1 MLVTQTTDCSLL
13 DLINATRMDCVH
25 FSLLLLRWINPLFA
39 TKPSLQ
45 LPDIRRFSTNTYSAF
60 ASWCYLFVPSSGTN
74 NFSLIQEIIYPTNT
88 CSTFLKRSQR
98 TNTSHKAETGAFIP
112 QVACESVNHA
122 NRLVPSI
129 LTGIHNAPITSV
141 HGSVTFRFLYK
152 Y

>member
-1 MLVTQTTDCSLL
+1 
-13 DLINATRMDCVH
+13 MDCVH

-45 LPDIRRFSTNTYSAF
+45 SPDIRRFSTNTYSAF

-74 NFSLIQEIIYPTNT
+74 NYSLIQDIIYPPNT

-98 TNTSHKAETGAFIP
+98 TQIPRTRQKRALLYP
-112 QVACESVNHA
+112 QVACELVNYA

-129 LTGIHNAPITSV
+129 LTGIHHVPKTSV